1 VWWWGRC
8 CREARPLQG
17 DAIGTGGM
25 DIGSPRQLNDGE
37 EVGGGEELDGGADTW
52 PPTVK
57 VLA

>member
-1 VWWWGRC
+1 
-8 CREARPLQG
+8 
-17 DAIGTGGM
+17 M